1 MTGLIE
7 DGKLM
12 PVVDRTYPL
21 AEMVEGLR
29 TVEQG
34 HARGKIVVTVA

>member
-1 MTGLIE
+1 
-7 DGKLM
+7 M

-21 AEMVEGLR
+21 PEAAEGLR

-34 HARGKIVVTVA
+34 HARGKIVLTIA